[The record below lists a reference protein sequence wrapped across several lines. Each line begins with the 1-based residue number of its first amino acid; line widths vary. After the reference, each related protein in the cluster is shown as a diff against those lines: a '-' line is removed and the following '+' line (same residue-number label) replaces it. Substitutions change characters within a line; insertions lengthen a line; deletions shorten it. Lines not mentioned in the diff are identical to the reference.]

1 MLKVSTKGLKKLS
14 KFPTVFNNS
23 NLERKHLLVG
33 SMFPQKFQ
41 FEENKVRTEDINPIL
56 LKITSINRKLQGN
69 KKRTNQNYLICPM
82 KYSRRESNPHVLRH
96 WILNPTCLPIPPLE
110 QIRTAKIKNIFRQP
124 IKNSGFYNFLK

>member
-56 LKITSINRKLQGN
+56 LKITSINRKLHGN
-69 KKRTNQNYLICPM
+69 KKKDKSDNSDLSHEVLKAGIEPARLATLDF
-82 KYSRRESNPHVLRH
+82 ESNVS
-96 WILNPTCLPIPPLE
+96 T
-110 QIRTAKIKNIFRQP
+110 
-124 IKNSGFYNFLK
+124 NSTT